1 MSKLKSISRMRTLL
15 ILPLL
20 FTSSY
25 LQAEELTTVPR
36 VDLARYS
43 GKWYEIASIPQYFQ
57 RKCVSDTTAEYTVI
71 AKNRVQVLNS
81 CETAERT
88 RIASEGRAK
97 VVDAQTNAK
106 LKVTFAHVGDNYFYT
121 FGGKYWITY
130 LDPDY
135 RFVIVG
141 HPNRK
146 YGWILARDPA
156 IHQEDLA
163 VLTVELKIRGYNTC
177 DFIVTPQKNGYLT
190 KSRLCDVVT
199 VDALQQD
206 TN

>member
-1 MSKLKSISRMRTLL
+1 MFTLKTVLKTGVLAATFLVSATASA
-15 ILPLL
+15 
-20 FTSSY
+20 
-25 LQAEELTTVPR
+25 AEPLTTVPY
-36 VDLARYS
+36 VDLSRYA

-57 RKCVSDTTAEYTVI
+57 RNCASDTTAEYTVI
-71 AKNRVQVLNS
+71 AKNRVRVYNS
-81 CETAERT
+81 CETADHT

-97 VVDAQTNAK
+97 VVDSQTNAK
-106 LKVTFAHVGDNYFYT
+106 LKVTFAHIGDSYFYT

-156 IHQEDLA
+156 IHQDDLA
-163 VLTVELKIRGYNTC
+163 ILTVELKIRGYNTC
-177 DFIVTPQKNGYLT
+177 EFLITPQKNGFLT

-199 VDALQQD
+199 VDVLKQD
-206 TN
+206 I

>member
-1 MSKLKSISRMRTLL
+1 MFTLKSVFTINIFLAAAALFASATASAE
-15 ILPLL
+15 PL
-20 FTSSY
+20 
-25 LQAEELTTVPR
+25 QTVPH

-88 RIASEGRAK
+88 RITSEGRAK